1 MQFTLLGMRASVLK
15 GDRPRAARLLRE
27 ALSWSDQCGFRRSL
41 VDGGEPV
48 LELVAQLDS
57 SDQRLMAVARE
68 VLRIA
73 GRRPS
78 QTAPAPEVDAPVEAL
93 NARETEIL
101 RLVEQGMMNK
111 QIASELG
118 LTVGTVKWYM
128 QQIFSKLAVRRR
140 SQAIHKARVLGF
152 IR

>member
-1 MQFTLLGMRASVLK
+1 
-15 GDRPRAARLLRE
+15 
-27 ALSWSDQCGFRRSL
+27 
-41 VDGGEPV
+41 
-48 LELVAQLDS
+48 
-57 SDQRLMAVARE
+57 
-68 VLRIA
+68 
-73 GRRPS
+73 
-78 QTAPAPEVDAPVEAL
+78 
-93 NARETEIL
+93 
-101 RLVEQGMMNK
+101 MNK

>member
-1 MQFTLLGMRASVLK
+1 
-15 GDRPRAARLLRE
+15 
-27 ALSWSDQCGFRRSL
+27 
-41 VDGGEPV
+41 V